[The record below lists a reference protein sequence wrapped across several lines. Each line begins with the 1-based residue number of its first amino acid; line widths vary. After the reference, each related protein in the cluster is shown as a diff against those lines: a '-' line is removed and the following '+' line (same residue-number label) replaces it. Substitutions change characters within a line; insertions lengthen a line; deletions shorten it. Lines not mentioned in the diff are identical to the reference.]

1 MLELRNRLLN
11 ANSSAKEYLEAN
23 ENDSKR
29 NDYLYDLRFGI
40 ELYLL
45 LKEKYQFNTRQASD
59 DGIWIYL
66 SMKVIPDLV
75 YKRWGLSESRFY
87 KQSRRIWLRTM
98 WWYVHLSW
106 AGDKEETY
114 NILRGFTTDEV
125 VQLVE
130 RSGPHGYRIEVTREL
145 MKQFS
150 KIDNKNV
157 NRNLFR
163 KIMKLNTARVKIIE
177 PSLTVGGVHKYV
189 EELINYFNETDA
201 IARKED
207 SFEYTQNS

>member
-1 MLELRNRLLN
+1 M
-11 ANSSAKEYLEAN
+11 
-23 ENDSKR
+23 
-29 NDYLYDLRFGI
+29 
-40 ELYLL
+40 
-45 LKEKYQFNTRQASD
+45 
-59 DGIWIYL
+59 
-66 SMKVIPDLV
+66 
-75 YKRWGLSESRFY
+75 
-87 KQSRRIWLRTM
+87 
-98 WWYVHLSW
+98 
-106 AGDKEETY
+106 
-114 NILRGFTTDEV
+114 
-125 VQLVE
+125 QLVE